1 VPVHKLGLSLLVRRD
16 IQGAAV
22 PNALVTLAKTVPL
35 LLFIARVAMAFTVE
49 TFSLN
54 FWGRPASARCLIRSR
69 APCW

>member
-1 VPVHKLGLSLLVRRD
+1 V
-16 IQGAAV
+16 Q
-22 PNALVTLAKTVPL
+22 L
-35 LLFIARVAMAFTVE
+35 LLFIARVAMAFKVE